1 MRRLCIA
8 ALAAAATMLA
18 GCGSTPTLPGSKAAP
33 MAIRTLRNDSP
44 PSPAAREVVMQALT
58 LLKLGYTWGGKTLES
73 GLDCSGLVA
82 HVYREAAGVR
92 IGPDTRALAKVGKPV
107 TAANLRGGDLVFF
120 NTRNRPNSHVG
131 IYVGNGEF
139 VHAFNTRQGIRLDRM
154 SADYFAT
161 RFDGARRLLG

>member
-1 MRRLCIA
+1 MRRICFA
-8 ALAAAATMLA
+8 AIAAAATLLS
-18 GCGSTPTLPGSKAAP
+18 GCGSVPTLPAP
-33 MAIRTLRNDSP
+33 TAKTTPIRISRNEVL
-44 PSPAAREVVMQALT
+44 PSAAAREVVMHALT
-58 LLKLGYTWGGKTLES
+58 LLKLGYTWGGKTLDS
-73 GLDCSGLVA
+73 GLDCSGLVS

-92 IGPDTRALAKVGKPV
+92 IGPDTRALAKVGKAVP
-107 TAANLRGGDLVFF
+107 AAALRGGDLVFF

-139 VHAFNTRQGIRLDRM
+139 VHAFNTRQGIRLDKL

>member
-1 MRRLCIA
+1 
-8 ALAAAATMLA
+8 
-18 GCGSTPTLPGSKAAP
+18 
-33 MAIRTLRNDSP
+33 
-44 PSPAAREVVMQALT
+44 MQALT